1 MELLAYI
8 PTLYI
13 SGLTS
18 LIVSTVLTLF
28 KNTTTQ
34 ALSLVKTPL
43 KQNILSTTIV
53 GNMKNNTPIPHFALK
68 KGVKIGIVLFCDVAC
83 YSKCRQMALLWVKQ
97 KGFRNLGSLDFTVVP
112 KAGLEPARICI
123 RQILSLCRTLF
134 RLYCYMSFCD
144 ET

>member
-28 KNTTTQ
+28 KNTITQ
-34 ALSLVKTPL
+34 ALSLVKAPL

-53 GNMKNNTPIPHFALK
+53 GNMKNNTPIPHFAPQKRLK
-68 KGVKIGIVLFCDVAC
+68 LGLCCFVVCRFVLVAV
-83 YSKCRQMALLWVKQ
+83 LLQ
-97 KGFRNLGSLDFTVVP
+97 PFGDFTEQKRTAP
-112 KAGLEPARICI
+112 DSSEASNFKW
-123 RQILSLCRTLF
+123 CRRPDSNRHVF
-134 RLYCYMSFCD
+134 AYGRF
-144 ET
+144 

>member
-68 KGVKIGIVLFCDVAC
+68 KGVKIG
-83 YSKCRQMALLWVKQ
+83 MAL
-97 KGFRNLGSLDFTVVP
+97 FRGV
-112 KAGLEPARICI
+112 
-123 RQILSLCRTLF
+123 
-134 RLYCYMSFCD
+134 SFCPRCSLLGKNR
-144 ET
+144 TKKNGLRLLGGQ